1 MLLKEKA
8 SHWLYLPVVIM
19 LVMLLLTQS
28 RGPIIALVLA
38 VGCTLHLHVFTR
50 RNLLIAAALAVLVA
64 LLLVMTPVGDMLLAR
79 FEELGTQSGLRLS
92 IWHHTL
98 SEMASQ
104 PWLGRGFSYELDFIN
119 YSGEHITTT
128 HSVYMGAL
136 LKGGIVGLL
145 LLLAII
151 ACGLWQAWRK
161 RHTDSRYSLAIL
173 FYALV
178 FMASQDVYHQQSP
191 GNLVLFWLPLG
202 IALSKG
208 LAENAN
214 KKGRQRPFYINF

>member
-8 SHWLYLPVVIM
+8 SHWLYLPVVSNIGAGGYEPMAAGIGLEAAGFSEYAACTLGGFVVIM

-145 LLLAII
+145 LL
-151 ACGLWQAWRK
+151 
-161 RHTDSRYSLAIL
+161 Y
-173 FYALV
+173 
-178 FMASQDVYHQQSP
+178 VYHQQSP
-191 GNLVLFWLPLG
+191 ETWVLFWLPLG

-208 LAENAN
+208 LAEKRAN
-214 KKGRQRPFYINF
+214 KRAVSGPFLY

>member
-50 RNLLIAAALAVLVA
+50 RNLLIAAALVGAGSAAFGHDAGGRHAARPFRGTGHPKRAAPEHLA
-64 LLLVMTPVGDMLLAR
+64 PYAVGD
-79 FEELGTQSGLRLS
+79 T
-92 IWHHTL
+92 
-98 SEMASQ
+98 SQ

-178 FMASQDVYHQQSP
+178 FMASQGMFIISNP
-191 GNLVLFWLPLG
+191 RETRVLFWLPLG

-208 LAENAN
+208 LAE
-214 KKGRQRPFYINF
+214 KR

>member
-1 MLLKEKA
+1 MQQERPGA
-8 SHWLYLPVVIM
+8 PLPFEACENFRE
-19 LVMLLLTQS
+19 LGGYT
-28 RGPIIALVLA
+28 
-38 VGCTLHLHVFTR
+38 GCGGRHVKYGAFYR
-50 RNLLIAAALAVLVA
+50 SPALANIK
-64 LLLVMTPVGDMLLAR
+64 TPADRAR
-79 FEELGTQSGLRLS
+79 FEELGTQSGLRLC

-178 FMASQDVYHQQSP
+178 FMASQGMFIISNP
-191 GNLVLFWLPLG
+191 RETWVLFWLPLG

-208 LAENAN
+208 LAE
-214 KKGRQRPFYINF
+214 KR

>member
-145 LLLAII
+145 LLLAVI

-161 RHTDSRYSLAIL
+161 RHRQPLQSGDPVLRAGVYGLAG
-173 FYALV
+173 
-178 FMASQDVYHQQSP
+178 DVYHQQP
-191 GNLVLFWLPLG
+191 RETWVLFWLPLG

-208 LAENAN
+208 LAE
-214 KKGRQRPFYINF
+214 KR